1 MIAPTELRVARIVIN
16 GLLGRFGVRPLKGA
30 LPYVAVC
37 GTVALAL
44 QAYRAQKRLWKSDIQ
59 AKAASAAGGQRLV
72 VESYFCNQ
80 NRMSGV

>member
-1 MIAPTELRVARIVIN
+1 MDGFLMIAPTELRLALIIIG

-44 QAYRAQKRLWKSDIQ
+44 LAYRAQKRLWKSDMQ
-59 AKAASAAGGQRLV
+59 AKAASAAG
-72 VESYFCNQ
+72 E
-80 NRMSGV
+80 

>member
-16 GLLGRFGVRPLKGA
+16 NLLGRFGVRPLKGA

-44 QAYRAQKRLWKSDIQ
+44 LAYRAQKRLWKSDMQ
-59 AKAASAAGGQRLV
+59 AKAASAAG
-72 VESYFCNQ
+72 E
-80 NRMSGV
+80 